1 MNNKWN
7 TVNQSMKENKIGVLC
22 IQESHLNEGYI
33 ENIHALYGRRLR
45 VMNSE
50 GVRATAAHGVAFI
63 LNRELVDIADIHMKE
78 IVPGRAAYINMHWH
92 AEKQITILNVYAP
105 NGATDNQDFW
115 KKLKSE
121 YENNRHPKP
130 DIVLGDFNLVE
141 EAVDRLPAREDPD
154 GPVQELKAL
163 LQHLDVYDG
172 WRLAEPTAADFTFPQ
187 RGSQQRSRLDRIY
200 TRDPLIR
207 SSASWTIE
215 TTGIPT
221 DH

>member
-1 MNNKWN
+1 
-7 TVNQSMKENKIGVLC
+7 
-22 IQESHLNEGYI
+22 
-33 ENIHALYGRRLR
+33 
-45 VMNSE
+45 MNSE

-163 LQHLDVYDG
+163 LQHLDLSAEHAPYLGKG
-172 WRLAEPTAADFTFPQ
+172 WWTMPLHLLDDHEFMTEIARLGGEAVSEAEKTKRTEDRSENKNPQLIHRDFKKAVAKTARD
-187 RGSQQRSRLDRIY
+187 RLKLKVPKAKR
-200 TRDPLIR
+200 
-207 SSASWTIE
+207 TIKKLTE
-215 TTGIPT
+215 KNP
-221 DH
+221 